1 MCVIAADPPTSSSP
15 TMSPKITNDREQR
28 KQSLEVARTVL
39 EQAVDLLQT
48 RLTHDEQLSV
58 SAKHVAGSTIGEYAH
73 PPISGF
79 RELI

>member
-1 MCVIAADPPTSSSP
+1 
-15 TMSPKITNDREQR
+15 MSPKITNDREQR

-58 SAKHVAGSTIGEYAH
+58 SAKHVAGSTIGEHA
-73 PPISGF
+73 
-79 RELI
+79 